1 MRQKTINRYVYETI
15 VFIKELPY
23 DLERANYEESKAIKK
38 AILDKFETIP
48 QRYRRHVFRTLDL
61 KSMHYDSIGHDL
73 WHPHIRQIR
82 NSGRGPL
89 FQ

>member
-1 MRQKTINRYVYETI
+1 MKVNQYVYEVI
-15 VFIKELPY
+15 RFIKELPHN
-23 DLERANYEESKAIKK
+23 LEGPGYEESNQIKQ

-48 QRYRRHVFRTLDL
+48 KRYQQQVFRVLDTKAIRL
-61 KSMHYDSIGHDL
+61 DSIGHDL
-73 WHPHIRQIR
+73 WHPYIRQIR

>member
-1 MRQKTINRYVYETI
+1 MKTNQYVYEI
-15 VFIKELPY
+15 IRFIKELPHN
-23 DLERANYEESKAIKK
+23 LERPGYEESNQIKQ

-48 QRYRRHVFRTLDL
+48 KRCRQQVFRELDL
-61 KSMHYDSIGHDL
+61 KSMRLDSIGHDL
-73 WHPHIRQIR
+73 WHPYIRQIR

>member
-1 MRQKTINRYVYETI
+1 MKVNQYVYEI
-15 VFIKELPY
+15 IRFIKELPHN
-23 DLERANYEESKAIKK
+23 LERPGYEESNQIKK

-48 QRYRRHVFRTLDL
+48 KRYQQQVFRALDTKAMRL
-61 KSMHYDSIGHDL
+61 DSIGHDL
-73 WHPHIRQIR
+73 WHPYIRQIR

>member
-1 MRQKTINRYVYETI
+1 MKENQYVYEVI
-15 VFIKELPY
+15 RFIKDLPHN
-23 DLERANYEESKAIKK
+23 LEGPGYEESNLIKQ

-48 QRYRRHVFRTLDL
+48 KKYRQQVFRILDT
-61 KSMHYDSIGHDL
+61 KSMRYDSIGHNL
-73 WHPHIRQIR
+73 WHPYIRQIR

>member
-1 MRQKTINRYVYETI
+1 MKENQYVYEI
-15 VFIKELPY
+15 IRFIKELPY
-23 DLERANYEESKAIKK
+23 NLEGPGYEESNKIKQ

-48 QRYRRHVFRTLDL
+48 KRYQQKVFRILDTKAMRL
-61 KSMHYDSIGHDL
+61 DSIGHDL
-73 WHPHIRQIR
+73 WHCYIRQIR